1 MVAPPKSVQASPLM
15 STRWAHA
22 SRSNTPA
29 CTGKPSTLLH
39 HELECITPPITAL
52 ISART
57 PTTRPTSSFELAP
70 LAPTRQIVAEV
81 KQWKDSYR
89 REPLLTHFTIT
100 GLTKVHEEWE
110 REMAA
115 QKGLLHVHLTAALER
130 LERLERSEYGRLQ
143 YLKQLEQ
150 HLQAYDGEISEL
162 KKLLDDSELDRVRI
176 RSQLQ
181 VVRKSGA
188 RR

>member
-1 MVAPPKSVQASPLM
+1 MAPPFSPLM
-15 STRWAHA
+15 SRRWAHA
-22 SRSNTPA
+22 SQTNTPN
-29 CTGKPSTLLH
+29 KPSMLLH
-39 HELECITPPITAL
+39 QLEGISPPITAL

-57 PTTRPTSSFELAP
+57 PPRTPTTRTTSSFELAP

-81 KQWKDSYR
+81 KQWKDNYR

-100 GLTKVHEEWE
+100 GLTKMHEEWE
-110 REMAA
+110 REMAS

-162 KKLLDDSELDRVRI
+162 KKLLDDSELDRVRM

-181 VVRKSGA
+181 VDRKSGA

>member
-15 STRWAHA
+15 SPRWAHA
-22 SRSNTPA
+22 SRTNTP
-29 CTGKPSTLLH
+29 TGKPSTLLH

-181 VVRKSGA
+181 VDRKSGA

>member
-1 MVAPPKSVQASPLM
+1 MAPPKSEQVSPLM
-15 STRWAHA
+15 SPRQA
-22 SRSNTPA
+22 SRTNTSA
-29 CTGKPSTLLH
+29 GKPSTLLH
-39 HELECITPPITAL
+39 QLEGITPPITAI

-162 KKLLDDSELDRVRI
+162 KKLLDDSELDRVRM

-181 VVRKSGA
+181 VDRKSGA